1 MSNYQLSVLNTGQ
14 AKVSAKYQ
22 QPEQRRKVPTVMEL
36 ALKNQEVSIPN
47 ANELRKS
54 ALRPVETY
62 YLMDIAAGVGT
73 AKAYNHTGNYSDS
86 GKQTFTY
93 ITHVETFKLP
103 RKIAQ
108 NNVFEY
114 QALFNNLY
122 EMAWKNLRTRH
133 DNSALAF
140 LYSNRVQL
148 SAATMDAQM
157 ASAAPG
163 NFSDANKAL
172 EIAMVNQK
180 LFVQKAKNAMR
191 ARKLNGDYDVIA
203 DLQLAAQMEYD
214 MNQGNANSVNT
225 GFQFAGISVA
235 TTQDVV
241 DSNYANGSSLWLPKG
256 LFAGMVWNDAYNK
269 APMTQDPG
277 GSIGTFGMDADPF
290 GSGAVADVSLYTQ
303 RADTSANTY
312 GGDVQDIVDQWEFA
326 VTIAYVAPPLSTEND
341 SVIMEIGQAA

>member
-172 EIAMVNQK
+172 EIAMVNQSY
-180 LFVQKAKNAMR
+180 LY
-191 ARKLNGDYDVIA
+191 RKQRTLC
-203 DLQLAAQMEYD
+203 
-214 MNQGNANSVNT
+214 
-225 GFQFAGISVA
+225 
-235 TTQDVV
+235 
-241 DSNYANGSSLWLPKG
+241 
-256 LFAGMVWNDAYNK
+256 
-269 APMTQDPG
+269 APA
-277 GSIGTFGMDADPF
+277 S
-290 GSGAVADVSLYTQ
+290 
-303 RADTSANTY
+303 
-312 GGDVQDIVDQWEFA
+312 
-326 VTIAYVAPPLSTEND
+326 
-341 SVIMEIGQAA
+341 